1 MKKTLVL
8 LVLVAVFAGAMAG
21 CTKFTPKRYSM
32 IRTGMTELEV
42 EKILGPPYHK
52 FSDSWTYTH
61 EDPFYRAKI
70 RFENGR
76 VADKAWTDEKGIADD
91 PDAKVPIGE
100 TPKVKVDRKIVI
112 D

>member
-8 LVLVAVFAGAMAG
+8 LVLVAVSAGVMSG

-32 IRTGMTELEV
+32 IQTGMTELEV
-42 EKILGPPYHK
+42 ETILGPPYHK

-70 RFENGR
+70 LFANGR
-76 VADKAWTDEKGIADD
+76 VADKAWTDDKGIGDD
-91 PDAKVPIGE
+91 PDANVPIG
-100 TPKVKVDRKIVI
+100 
-112 D
+112 